1 MTIFVIYSKCKII
14 KIRMHKLFVIKGLY
28 LGDFKLKKIL
38 KNKNIYSKFVNNHKT
53 IIYHKKLD
61 KYHMLSKGYGKY
73 LDLLTPIYQNCEK
86 EYDAIDL
93 IDLENYERWL
103 NV

>member
-1 MTIFVIYSKCKII
+1 M
-14 KIRMHKLFVIKGLY
+14 
-28 LGDFKLKKIL
+28 KKIL

-53 IIYHKKLD
+53 IIYHTKAN
-61 KYHMLSKGYGKY
+61 KYHILSKEYVKY
-73 LDLLTPIYQNCEK
+73 LDVLTPIYQDCENDF
-86 EYDAIDL
+86 DAIDL